1 MNAYSGFHPNLT
13 HFLQAYSDFP
23 HLNMD
28 NSSLSH
34 LLFDLVHRA
43 LHALRALHDKT
54 EQRLRQRLSWL
65 PCVSTTYLGNEKK
78 PKVPAAFGHA
88 RQKRDL
94 VIVSEQRHFVT
105 LSRPIL
111 RIQNGP
117 ARPENLSRQVPSLAN
132 QMNISKQNRRLSR
145 RLSRSPSGRRLLYE
159 KRRPINPPRRSR
171 SIGRRRG
178 RTGRKERTLSIN
190 PRSLK
195 NPNSKRKITGKK
207 QDPNGAKEKA
217 PSPNLLQ
224 EILKR

>member
-1 MNAYSGFHPNLT
+1 MT
-13 HFLQAYSDFP
+13 R
-23 HLNMD
+23 LNNGCD
-28 NSSLSH
+28 R
-34 LLFDLVHRA
+34 D
-43 LHALRALHDKT
+43 
-54 EQRLRQRLSWL
+54 SWL

-78 PKVPAAFGHA
+78 RKVPAAFCHA

-145 RLSRSPSGRRLLYE
+145 RLSRNPSGRRLLYE
-159 KRRPINPPRRSR
+159 KKRPINPPRRSR

-195 NPNSKRKITGKK
+195 NPNPKRKITGKK

>member
-1 MNAYSGFHPNLT
+1 
-13 HFLQAYSDFP
+13 
-23 HLNMD
+23 MD

-34 LLFDLVHRA
+34 LLFDL
-43 LHALRALHDKT
+43 HALLALHDKT
-54 EQRLRQRLSWL
+54 KQRLRQRLSWL

-78 PKVPAAFGHA
+78 PKVPAAFCHA

-195 NPNSKRKITGKK
+195 NPNPKRKITGKK